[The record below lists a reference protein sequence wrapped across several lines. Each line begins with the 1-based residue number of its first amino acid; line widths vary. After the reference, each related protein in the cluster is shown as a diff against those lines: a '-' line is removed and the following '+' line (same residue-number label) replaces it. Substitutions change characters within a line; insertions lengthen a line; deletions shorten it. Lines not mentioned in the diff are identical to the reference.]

1 MRPSSLFTS
10 MFCRFQVTRP
20 SLSLFLLVLSAC
32 ASTAGGGYTKRLTG
46 QTVPT
51 GPGHAGDR
59 CTGPS
64 SATLVID
71 RSSRRFTF
79 APADGALRLSGLVGA
94 NGTIQASTNTQ
105 PPGKTP
111 YIVTLH
117 GVLGKDSFNGTY
129 ETPLCLSAVA
139 LKTSDGLGIIL
150 AAPDNAL
157 GL

>member
-1 MRPSSLFTS
+1 MRPSVSL
-10 MFCRFQVTRP
+10 V
-20 SLSLFLLVLSAC
+20 LLALSAC

-59 CTGPS
+59 CAAPS

-94 NGTIQASTNTQ
+94 NGSIQASTNTQ
-105 PPGKTP
+105 PPGKAP
-111 YIVTLH
+111 YIVTLQ